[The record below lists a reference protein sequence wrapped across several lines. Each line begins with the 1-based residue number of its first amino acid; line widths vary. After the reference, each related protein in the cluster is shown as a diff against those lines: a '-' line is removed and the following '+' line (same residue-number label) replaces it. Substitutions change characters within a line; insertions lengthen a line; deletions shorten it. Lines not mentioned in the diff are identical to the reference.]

1 MDNDYLN
8 NCINFIDKGIKELK
22 SNFVDSDIKRLTS
35 KMLNISKELITE
47 KDIHSIKKD
56 IINMIQDKKSELVEC
71 KEKRK
76 QYK

>member
-22 SNFVDSDIKRLTS
+22 SNSVDSDIKRLTS